1 MRRPHWLER
10 LHRGGTFRQEE
21 QGLKACGMDVRP
33 SVNLEHRRSAGTGHQ
48 REVRREGV
56 GLGRKFV
63 IQVGPCC
70 VRGEAESANGLRRW
84 ETKTAK
90 CFS

>member
-1 MRRPHWLER
+1 MW
-10 LHRGGTFRQEE
+10 
-21 QGLKACGMDVRP
+21 GMEVLP
-33 SVNLEHRRSAGTGHQ
+33 PVNLEHRHSAGTGHQ

-56 GLGRKFV
+56 GLRRKFV

-70 VRGEAESANGLRRW
+70 VRGEAESANGLSRQ
-84 ETKTAK
+84 EMKTAK